1 MRPSENRPAI
11 QTTSFCDVSASGD
24 SLCTS
29 DVLEF
34 QDLRPPLGLGFSQRV
49 CHAVRV
55 SAPDISADMMKTFA
69 NSGSSKHVSL
79 LLGAGAS
86 SASGL
91 PGWDEL
97 AVRLLLKSESVTE
110 RGAAERLV
118 SRQDPL
124 LVAEAARNVFG
135 ADWNRRVKAALYEN
149 LSNLSPSALHL
160 AAASHALAGSEDDT
174 TLMTLNFDVLLE
186 DALRIDAD
194 PERVSSRVDEVREAG
209 IHSVHHLH
217 GIIAPKQN
225 TRNVILTLSDF
236 NEVLGNPVCWQQ
248 QILQSSA
255 KQGAIVI
262 AGTTYRDP
270 DVRRWLHVALTEN
283 PGHAAIV
290 LLARQAFGASPEE
303 FTHIRGALA
312 EQWSAAG
319 LTPVILED
327 FTDAAQIIR
336 ELRHVDRAG
345 YASPQERA
353 QLVWQTHIDQFASL
367 QATYSNQLRS
377 DAEALREAFDVDA
390 LNVTLWLADAQGGL
404 VKYAAQ
410 DRVYRTAEDLR
421 HVPTGHDSVWIAGV
435 ALGAEDMVYRD
446 LDSTNTSRWETVM
459 ALPIRVEHSGLPGFA
474 TAVLSIGLPR
484 KAAEYASSQAMWFDT
499 ALDVANAW
507 SEKLVQTLT
516 V

>member
-1 MRPSENRPAI
+1 MSRPY
-11 QTTSFCDVSASGD
+11 GD
-24 SLCTS
+24 SICTADIS
-29 DVLEF
+29 EAQELGPY
-34 QDLRPPLGLGFSQRV
+34 LRLGFSQRV

-69 NSGSSKHVSL
+69 NSGSRKHVTL

-97 AVRLLLKSESVTE
+97 AVRLLLKSDSVKE
-110 RGAAERLV
+110 RSAAEHLV

-135 ADWNRRVKAALYEN
+135 INWNQRVKAALYEN
-149 LSNLSPSALHL
+149 LIDLSPSALHL
-160 AAASHALAGSEDDT
+160 AAAGHALSGSEDDT

-186 DALRIDAD
+186 NALKIDAD
-194 PERVSSRVDEVREAG
+194 PETVSSRVDDVREAG
-209 IHSVHHLH
+209 VHSVHHLH
-217 GIIAPKQN
+217 GIIAPKQQA
-225 TRNVILTLSDF
+225 RNVVLTLSDF
-236 NEVLGNPVCWQQ
+236 NEALGNPACWQQ
-248 QILQSSA
+248 QILRRSA
-255 KQGAIVI
+255 SQGAIVI

-290 LLARQAFGASPEE
+290 LLARQAFGASPDE
-303 FTHIRGALA
+303 FDQIRGALA
-312 EQWSAAG
+312 DQWSAAG

-336 ELRHVDRAG
+336 ELRHVDTAG
-345 YASPQERA
+345 YRSPQERA
-353 QLVWQTHIDQFASL
+353 ETVWQTHIDQFASL
-367 QATYSNQLRS
+367 QPTYSNQLQL
-377 DAEALREAFDVDA
+377 DAEALRDAFDVDA
-390 LNVTLWLADAQGGL
+390 LNVTLWLADARGGL

-446 LDSTNTSRWETVM
+446 LDSSNTSRWETVM

-484 KAAEYASSQAMWFDT
+484 KAAEYASSKAMWFDT